1 MKKNLMIFIS
11 SILSGMC
18 IALGATV
25 YLLCNNGEFLCKF
38 IGALMFC
45 IGLYTIIHF
54 DLWLYTGKVGY
65 VLDNKPNYLINVV
78 VCFIGNLIGA
88 LFLSFII
95 SITTLGPTL
104 QERAKLIAEPKM
116 ETSWYSILILSMMCG
131 IMIYLAVEGHKK
143 AKYTLAKTVFAFF
156 PIILF
161 ILAGFE
167 HVVANV
173 AYFTYA
179 HVFSFKVVLYFLLMF
194 IGNGLGSVMFDTLLK
209 LVNKLKEEKVL
220 DNKEKNNIDEI

>member
-1 MKKNLMIFIS
+1 MRKNLMIFIS
-11 SILSGMC
+11 AILSGMC
-18 IALGATV
+18 IAFGATV
-25 YLLCNNGEFLCKF
+25 YLLCNNGEFLNKF

-54 DLWLYTGKVGY
+54 ELWLYTGKVGY
-65 VLDNKPNYLINVV
+65 VLDNKPNYLINIL
-78 VCFIGNLIGA
+78 VCFLGNLVGA

-95 SITTLGPTL
+95 SLTSIGPTL
-104 QERAKLIAEPKM
+104 QERASTIVDSKM
-116 ETSWYSILILSMMCG
+116 SSTWYSILILSIMCG
-131 IMIYLAVEGHKK
+131 VMIYLAVEGHKK
-143 AKYTLAKTVFAFF
+143 AKYTLAKTIFAFF

-179 HVFSFKVVLYFLLMF
+179 HVFDFKVVLYFF
-194 IGNGLGSVMFDTLLK
+194 F
-209 LVNKLKEEKVL
+209 
-220 DNKEKNNIDEI
+220 